1 MKINVLFI
9 SSLLFVFIFLS
20 SCSTEKEDKNTSNF
34 LLLLLSQDRAEN
46 YDRDVQIITNTMS
59 PSPEFIFDL
68 SYSEE
73 DLNAYVALLR
83 AQIAK
88 YPRGYWIKAKAEKI
102 FLTKYI
108 RTVNGGAA
116 GGFSDG
122 QRRSIYLAIGEGLAS
137 CNNCKED
144 SAATIHHE
152 LMHSVDYSQLSP
164 SNPSLIAADDWDA
177 LNPSGFQYGSVS
189 SSGTAAAVWTDI
201 IHPLPGFLSF
211 YGTVHRLEDRAIFSA
226 AILGGLQ
233 QSQSDT
239 LINFCQ
245 ADSIV
250 AAKTR
255 NIISDMKAFWPFPGE
270 TTFWKTR
277 TAETE
282 NACD

>member
-1 MKINVLFI
+1 M
-9 SSLLFVFIFLS
+9 
-20 SCSTEKEDKNTSNF
+20 
-34 LLLLLSQDRAEN
+34 
-46 YDRDVQIITNTMS
+46 QIITNTTPP
-59 PSPEFIFDL
+59 PSPWYTFDL

-73 DLNAYVALLR
+73 DLNAYVTLLS

-88 YPRGYWIKAKAEKI
+88 YPKGYWIKARAEKI
-102 FLTKYI
+102 FLVKYI
-108 RTVNGGAA
+108 NGVNGGSSARGLSLA
-116 GGFSDG
+116 PDN
-122 QRRSIYLAIGEGLAS
+122 SIYLAVGQGLAS
-137 CNNCKED
+137 CNDCVED
-144 SAATIHHE
+144 YTATIHHE
-152 LMHSVDYSQLSP
+152 LMHSVDYSQFGPFYSMT
-164 SNPSLIAADDWDA
+164 ADDWDA
-177 LNPSGFQYGSVS
+177 SNPSGFQYGSVS
-189 SSGTAAAVWTDI
+189 NSGAAAAVWTNV
-201 IHPLPGFLSF
+201 IHPLPGFLSY
-211 YGTVHRLEDRAIFSA
+211 YGTANKLEDRAIFTA

-245 ADSIV
+245 TDPIL